1 MNICQQEVLNF
12 AGQKVFDAV
21 MKDFAQGFSIMG
33 FCEKTYTVGNGSKS
47 IVYSRK
53 TGRIVSKYFFDTAR
67 KLSRKGS

>member
-12 AGQKVFDAV
+12 AGKKVFDAV
-21 MKDFAQGFSIMG
+21 MKDFENGFSIMG
-33 FCEKTYTVGNGSKS
+33 FDEKNYTVGNGNKS

-53 TGRIVSKYFFDTAR
+53 TGSIVSKYIFDTAR